1 MRKLTM
7 IFVIVS
13 FLIAVMPAGARPP
26 TTPGRTQAQQRGKQP
41 IYTITINV
49 VDRTTKAINYQHRS
63 GSTTIDFRGTPLMPA
78 ARGEAKV
85 ESKQG
90 YMEVEV
96 EFDNLQSA
104 TRFGPE
110 FLTYVMW
117 SITPEGRATNMGEVI
132 LNGTK
137 SKLDVTTELQAFGLV
152 VTAEPYFGVTQP
164 SDVVVLENF
173 VRKDTVGKV
182 EEIDAKYELLQ
193 RGQYTVNVL
202 PADLKPI
209 QLDKNTPLDLYEAR
223 NAVRIAK
230 WAGAD
235 VSAADSF
242 AKASKLLAQ
251 AEAYKT
257 QKAGSKPIA
266 MTAREAVQ
274 TAEDARLITLKTQA
288 EARLAQERA
297 AAADREAE
305 ANAAAAGARADA
317 NAAERERAAAQQQAE
332 QTRSDAQLAAQRAAD
347 EAKAQAERTRLDAQ
361 LAAQRAADEARAQA
375 ERTRLDA
382 QLAAQHAADEAKA
395 QAERS
400 KTDAELAAQRA
411 ARDKE
416 SIEAANQLAIKSA
429 AEQSERDKQ
438 VLRNKLELQL
448 NTILQTRDSAR
459 GLIVNLS
466 DVLFDTGQYSL
477 KSGAREKL
485 AKISGIVLAY
495 PTLTL
500 GVEGHTDSVGTDQLN
515 MLLSENR
522 ANSVR
527 DFLVGQGIVTSSITS
542 RGFGESQPVATND
555 TAAGRQ
561 QNRRV
566 ELIVAGDVIGG
577 SRASVIDGKAQR

>member
-1 MRKLTM
+1 MATAIKNVKDREVMMRKLKA
-7 IFVIVS
+7 ILAIVS
-13 FLIAVMPAGARPP
+13 LPIAVMSASA
-26 TTPGRTQAQQRGKQP
+26 AQVPQHSKQP

-49 VDRTTKAINYQHRS
+49 VDRTTKAINYQHRN
-63 GSTTIDFRGTPLMPA
+63 GSTRIDFRGTPLMPA

-117 SITPEGRATNMGEVI
+117 AITPEGRATNMGEVI

-164 SDVVVLENF
+164 SDVVVMENF

-209 QLDKNTPLDLYEAR
+209 ALDKNTPLDLYEAR
-223 NAVRIAK
+223 NAVRIAQ
-230 WAGAD
+230 WAGAEK
-235 VSAADSF
+235 SASESF
-242 AKASKLLAQ
+242 QKASKLLEQ
-251 AEAYKT
+251 AEAYKLR
-257 QKAGSKPIA
+257 KAGNKSIS

-274 TAEDARLITLKTQA
+274 TAEDARLITLKSQA
-288 EARLAQERA
+288 EARLEQERAASAGREADANAKAADARAEANDAERA
-297 AAADREAE
+297 AAAAQAQTERARLDAQ
-305 ANAAAAGARADA
+305 AAA
-317 NAAERERAAAQQQAE
+317 ERAAA
-332 QTRSDAQLAAQRAAD
+332 D
-347 EAKAQAERTRLDAQ
+347 AKAQAERTKIE
-361 LAAQRAADEARAQA
+361 AD
-375 ERTRLDA
+375 
-382 QLAAQHAADEAKA
+382 
-395 QAERS
+395 
-400 KTDAELAAQRA
+400 LAAQRA
-411 ARDKE
+411 ARDKADA
-416 SIEAANQLAIKSA
+416 EAAGQQALKAA
-429 AEQSERDKQ
+429 AEKSEREKQ
-438 VLRNKLELQL
+438 ELRIKLATQL
-448 NTILQTRDSAR
+448 NLFLDTRDSVR
-459 GLIVNLS
+459 GLIVNMS

-477 KSGAREKL
+477 RAGAREKL
-485 AKISGIVLAY
+485 ARISGIILAY
-495 PTLTL
+495 PTLKL
-500 GVEGHTDSVGTDQLN
+500 QVEGHTDSVGSDELN
-515 MLLSENR
+515 MKLSEHR
-522 ANSVR
+522 ASSVR
-527 DFLVGQGIVTSSITS
+527 DFLVQSGIVTSSISS

-566 ELIVAGDVIGG
+566 ELIVSGDVIGTAA
-577 SRASVIDGKAQR
+577 R